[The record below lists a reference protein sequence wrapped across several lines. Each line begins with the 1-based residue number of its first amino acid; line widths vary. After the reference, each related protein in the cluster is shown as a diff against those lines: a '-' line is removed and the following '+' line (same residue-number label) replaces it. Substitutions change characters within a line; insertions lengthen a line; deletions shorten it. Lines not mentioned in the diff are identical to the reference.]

1 MISIALL
8 LFIVLDPFGN
18 LVTLN
23 TLLRKS
29 EPARRRRIIAREATI
44 ALGILMLFVFAGSR
58 ILHALGLQA
67 YTLGISGGIVLF
79 MIALGMVFP
88 ARRVIDDQGMED
100 PLVVPIAMPL
110 IAGPGAISTVILMAQ
125 TNPVR
130 DVAVAVGLAWL
141 ATAVILTVSTVVFRL
156 LGSRGALALE
166 RLMGILLVMLSV
178 QMVLDGIAGYLA
190 ERT

>member
-1 MISIALL
+1 M
-8 LFIVLDPFGN
+8 
-18 LVTLN
+18 TLN
-23 TLLRKS
+23 TLLSKS
-29 EPARRRRIIAREATI
+29 DPTRRLKIIAREAVI
-44 ALGILMLFVFAGSR
+44 ALAILMLFVFAGSR
-58 ILHALGLQA
+58 ILHALGLQP

-110 IAGPGAISTVILMAQ
+110 IAGPGAISTVILLAQ
-125 TNPVR
+125 NNPVR
-130 DVAVAVGLAWL
+130 EVAVGVA
-141 ATAVILTVSTVVFRL
+141 
-156 LGSRGALALE
+156 
-166 RLMGILLVMLSV
+166 V